1 MFDWI
6 PNVPLIGGA
15 VKVGVGGLQG
25 YGIFNRRLLYKEI
38 VKSRL
43 NFKKS
48 VLWLVRNI
56 SCGDSTGSN
65 QIEKDRVR
73 VPPVYILESGE
84 KEWCD
89 LVCVRGAPLD
99 E

>member
-6 PNVPLIGGA
+6 PNVPLIRGA
-15 VKVGVGGLQG
+15 VNVGVGGLQV

-38 VKSRL
+38 VKPRL

-56 SCGDSTGSN
+56 SCGDSTGTN

-73 VPPVYILESGE
+73 VPPVMFWKVGR
-84 KEWCD
+84 
-89 LVCVRGAPLD
+89 RGGAI
-99 E
+99 

>member
-15 VKVGVGGLQG
+15 VNVGVGGLQG
-25 YGIFNRRLLYKEI
+25 YGIFNRRLLYKDI
-38 VKSRL
+38 IKSRL

-56 SCGDSTGSN
+56 SCGDSTGTN

-73 VPPVYILESGE
+73 VPPVMFWKVGR
-84 KEWCD
+84 
-89 LVCVRGAPLD
+89 RGGAI
-99 E
+99 

>member
-1 MFDWI
+1 M
-6 PNVPLIGGA
+6 PLIRGA
-15 VKVGVGGLQG
+15 VNVGVGGLQV

-38 VKSRL
+38 VKPRL

-56 SCGDSTGSN
+56 SCDDSTGTN

-73 VPPVYILESGE
+73 VPPVMFWKVGR
-84 KEWCD
+84 
-89 LVCVRGAPLD
+89 RGGAI
-99 E
+99 